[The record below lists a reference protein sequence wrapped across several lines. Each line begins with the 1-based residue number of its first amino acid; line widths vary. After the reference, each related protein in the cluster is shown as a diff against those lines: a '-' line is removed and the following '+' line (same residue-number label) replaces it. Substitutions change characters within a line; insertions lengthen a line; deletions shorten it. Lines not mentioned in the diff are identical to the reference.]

1 MEKKKI
7 KWHLKELVYDKHEM
21 NYVELCTALNKI
33 GVNITETTVWRN
45 MESNQKSVSFE
56 FLEGVMT
63 VLGCQLSE
71 IMSIEEE

>member
-71 IMSIEEE
+71 MMSIEE